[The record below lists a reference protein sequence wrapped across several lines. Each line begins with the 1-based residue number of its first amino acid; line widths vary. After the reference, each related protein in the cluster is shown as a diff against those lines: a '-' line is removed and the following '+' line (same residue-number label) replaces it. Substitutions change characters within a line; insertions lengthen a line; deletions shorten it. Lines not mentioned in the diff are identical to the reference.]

1 MGISLW
7 INLAGGAGGLPF
19 LAEGGFRM
27 MVIPP
32 ITKQY
37 RILVYNWN
45 IGCL

>member
-1 MGISLW
+1 MGISFW
-7 INLAGGAGGLPF
+7 INLAK
-19 LAEGGFRM
+19 GGFRM

-32 ITKQY
+32 IAKQY

>member
-7 INLAGGAGGLPF
+7 IN